1 MTFTPTA
8 ALNFYNVC
16 KINLLLLNSLFGTVK
31 LNKDDDLDKYSY
43 FGYGIG
49 FLDTCRTS
57 SLPDGSGLG
66 KNVIKFSAD
75 MSLSV
80 HIQNKKKHI
89 LIFAKGQKD
98 V

>member
-43 FGYGIG
+43 FG
-49 FLDTCRTS
+49 
-57 SLPDGSGLG
+57 
-66 KNVIKFSAD
+66 
-75 MSLSV
+75 
-80 HIQNKKKHI
+80 
-89 LIFAKGQKD
+89 
-98 V
+98 